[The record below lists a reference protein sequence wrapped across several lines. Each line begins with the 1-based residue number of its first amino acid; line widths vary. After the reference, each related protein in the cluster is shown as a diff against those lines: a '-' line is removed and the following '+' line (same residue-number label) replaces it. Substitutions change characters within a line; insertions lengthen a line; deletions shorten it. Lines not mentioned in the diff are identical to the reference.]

1 MPGAARHVLVMTLST
16 NSDDDL
22 FHTLAA
28 RARATSD
35 GRLVLA
41 VIVGLTTTLGIAVWQ
56 PPAWLLLGSI
66 AIGAAAFGAWGI
78 ADRELGEHA
87 ETRRLSGGL
96 LRIVRV
102 ASLVVGA
109 CAAIVAAFAMLGVAL
124 GTWIS

>member
-1 MPGAARHVLVMTLST
+1 MMTRST
-16 NSDDDL
+16 SPDEDL

-41 VIVGLTTTLGIAVWQ
+41 VIVGLAITLGIAVWQ
-56 PPAWLLLGSI
+56 PPASLLLGSV

-78 ADRELGEHA
+78 SDRELAEHDA
-87 ETRRLSGGL
+87 ARRLSSGV
-96 LRIVRV
+96 LRFVRV
-102 ASLVVGA
+102 VSLVVGVV
-109 CAAIVAAFAMLGVAL
+109 AAIVAAFAVLGVAL

>member
-1 MPGAARHVLVMTLST
+1 MTLST
-16 NSDDDL
+16 NADEDL

-41 VIVGLTTTLGIAVWQ
+41 VIVGLATTLGIALWR

-66 AIGAAAFGAWGI
+66 TIGVAAFGAWGI
-78 ADRELGEHA
+78 SDRELA
-87 ETRRLSGGL
+87 ERRATRGRSSVI

-102 ASLVVGA
+102 VSLVIGA
-109 CAAIVAAFAMLGVAL
+109 GAAIVAAFTVVGVAL

>member
-1 MPGAARHVLVMTLST
+1 MVVTLSM
-16 NSDDDL
+16 NPDEDL

-41 VIVGLTTTLGIAVWQ
+41 VIVGLTTTLGVGVWR
-56 PPAWLLLGSI
+56 PPGWLLLGSI

-78 ADRELGEHA
+78 ADRELAEHPA
-87 ETRRLSGGL
+87 TRRLSAGI

-102 ASLVVGA
+102 ASLAVGT
-109 CAAIVAAFAMLGVAL
+109 CAAIVAAFAVLGVAL